1 MQLVQL
7 LLGKYQKA
15 KRVQNRKIKMDRG
28 YIYLNKKSFIHNLE
42 VLKNLS
48 RKELCLVVKAN
59 AYGHGLEWAVKNAN
73 ASGIK
78 WFAVA
83 SVDEGMQVKKVYK
96 ESRVLLLAEPSKIQ
110 LENIKENDIDLT
122 VYNESFIDTLI
133 ETGDEYSVHL
143 KIDTGMH
150 RLGCPPE
157 KFYDLYKKIVDSD
170 LNLIGI
176 CTHFPMADTDETE
189 TKKSIELFEKTIS
202 DIDSTN
208 MLLHVDNSASTL
220 YKLDNSFNMARVGIA
235 AYGVQITAV
244 ENENELIPT
253 MEIKTRISNLQVRK
267 KGEAV
272 SYGKA
277 QRLSRDSIIA
287 TAPIGYGD
295 GYPWNSFPDGKVI
308 VNNQF
313 CNLIGRVTMDQILFD
328 VTDANVQIDDEVTVL
343 GNSMDGKLNISVSD
357 IAQWNKTIEWEIL
370 TNMSKRLERVEVE

>member
-1 MQLVQL
+1 
-7 LLGKYQKA
+7 
-15 KRVQNRKIKMDRG
+15 
-28 YIYLNKKSFIHNLE
+28 
-42 VLKNLS
+42 
-48 RKELCLVVKAN
+48 
-59 AYGHGLEWAVKNAN
+59 
-73 ASGIK
+73 
-78 WFAVA
+78 
-83 SVDEGMQVKKVYK
+83 
-96 ESRVLLLAEPSKIQ
+96 
-110 LENIKENDIDLT
+110 
-122 VYNESFIDTLI
+122 
-133 ETGDEYSVHL
+133 
-143 KIDTGMH
+143 
-150 RLGCPPE
+150 
-157 KFYDLYKKIVDSD
+157 
-170 LNLIGI
+170 
-176 CTHFPMADTDETE
+176 
-189 TKKSIELFEKTIS
+189 
-202 DIDSTN
+202 

>member
-1 MQLVQL
+1 MRR

-15 KRVQNRKIKMDRG
+15 KRIQNRKIKMDRG

-202 DIDSTN
+202 DINSTN

>member
-1 MQLVQL
+1 MRR

-15 KRVQNRKIKMDRG
+15 KRIQNRKIKMDRG

-308 VNNQF
+308 VNNKF

-328 VTDANVQIDDEVTVL
+328 VTDVNVQIDDEVTVL

>member
-1 MQLVQL
+1 MRR

-15 KRVQNRKIKMDRG
+15 KRIQNRKIKMDRG

-83 SVDEGMQVKKVYK
+83 SVDEGMQVKKAYK

>member
-1 MQLVQL
+1 
-7 LLGKYQKA
+7 
-15 KRVQNRKIKMDRG
+15 MDRG
-28 YIYLNKKSFIHNLE
+28 FIYLNKTNFLNNLLY
-42 VLKNLS
+42 LKELTQKN
-48 RKELCLVVKAN
+48 LCLVVKAN
-59 AYGHGLEWAVKNAN
+59 AYGHGIEWAVNSATKAGV
-73 ASGIK
+73 A

-83 SVDEGMQVKKVYK
+83 SVNEGIQVKKHAK
-96 ESRVLLLAEPSKIQ
+96 DARVLLLSEPSISQIEKIRINN
-110 LENIKENDIDLT
+110 LDLT
-122 VYNESFIDTLI
+122 VYNESFINALI
-133 ETGDEYSVHL
+133 DNGSTFNVHL

-150 RLGCPPE
+150 RLGFSPE
-157 KFYDLYKKIVDSD
+157 KFKDFFRRIQDSN
-170 LNLIGI
+170 LNLVGI
-176 CTHFPMADTDETE
+176 CTHFPLADTDEIE
-189 TKKSIELFEKTIS
+189 TKRSIKLFENTIA
-202 DIDSTN
+202 DIDSSN
-208 MLLHVDNSASTL
+208 LILHIDNSASSF
-220 YKLDNSFNMARVGIA
+220 YNLDSSFNMARVGIA